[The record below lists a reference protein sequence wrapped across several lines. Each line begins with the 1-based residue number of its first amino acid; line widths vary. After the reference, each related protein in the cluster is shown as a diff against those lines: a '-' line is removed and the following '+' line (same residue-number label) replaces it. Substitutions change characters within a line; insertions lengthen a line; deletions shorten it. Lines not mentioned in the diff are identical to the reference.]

1 MVVTGMFLK
10 RWQWGWHLVR
20 CRLIWDGDGDW
31 DARDDQ
37 GWCRSADSGRATA
50 AWVPLSECISR
61 RVSSGGPRHQG
72 PAEPCA
78 HPSILLATCYPGH
91 LWSPGLPQ
99 LTSLLM
105 SPLVPLPACHGPA
118 FSLVSDHAMR
128 LRLGHWHIFHQPPQT
143 TSETLHSTFLPSI
156 INKTW
161 KKINLSSEKNLL
173 LNLARSYIGGCNLHP
188 HLWSDY
194 LLCSQLS
201 VIEPWKWLPC
211 QIVFHEVSKFR
222 IFYLI

>member
-78 HPSILLATCYPGH
+78 HPSIPLATCYPGH

-99 LTSLLM
+99 LTSLFM

-128 LRLGHWHIFHQPPQT
+128 LRLGHWHIFHHQPQT
-143 TSETLHSTFLPSI
+143 TSETLHSTFLTSI

-161 KKINLSSEKNLL
+161 KNIPCPQKKIYFWTSPEATSGAVTCTRISDLTICY
-173 LNLARSYIGGCNLHP
+173 ARSYQSLNPECGFPVRL
-188 HLWSDY
+188 Y
-194 LLCSQLS
+194 FT
-201 VIEPWKWLPC
+201 K
-211 QIVFHEVSKFR
+211 
-222 IFYLI
+222 